1 MSVIQTT
8 CQARGLDFDIQPR
21 SDTPPV
27 RLSKEVIQLIEATA
41 HEKGIKTLRMPSGA
55 LHDSSILPE
64 VAEVGMI
71 FVPSKAGRSHCPE
84 EETDLDDIRTG
95 AELLL
100 GVVTK
105 LAN

>member
-8 CQARGLDFDIQPR
+8 SQIRGLAFDIQPR

-27 RLSKEVIQLIEATA
+27 RLSKEVVQLIEATA
-41 HEKGIKTLRMPSGA
+41 REKGIKTLRMPSGA

-64 VAEVGMI
+64 VTDVGMI

-84 EETDLDDIRTG
+84 EETDIGDIGTG
-95 AELLL
+95 AGLLL
-100 GVVTK
+100 DTV
-105 LAN
+105 LALAA